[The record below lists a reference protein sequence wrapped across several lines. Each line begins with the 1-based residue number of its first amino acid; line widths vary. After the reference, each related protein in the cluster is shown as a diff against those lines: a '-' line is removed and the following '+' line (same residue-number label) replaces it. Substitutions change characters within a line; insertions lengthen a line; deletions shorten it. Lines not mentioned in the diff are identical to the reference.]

1 MLRSADA
8 PLGDESSAY
17 GWRARKYTSTGCQAR
32 KRTLPINAGIKLY
45 TKLEAENALVDGS
58 VGSLGGK
65 PLTMALLIK
74 LTATKAAKRAKTMI
88 IQINTGILRRNQ
100 GVQR

>member
-32 KRTLPINAGIKLY
+32 KKTFPISAGIKLY
-45 TKLEAENALVDGS
+45 RKLEEENALVDGS

-65 PLTMALLIK
+65 PPSMALLIK
-74 LTATKAAKRAKTMI
+74 LTATKATKRAKTMRV
-88 IQINTGILRRNQ
+88 QINTGTLRRNQ